1 MHGRCA
7 RRTNHCKNSLD
18 RIFSVQLP
26 DDFWQLLTLG
36 RNCPTHC
43 QISRG
48 CCQGS
53 CAAIGR
59 QSSKPDSADSIPYI
73 RFRYDGV
80 TRTAPPAIL
89 TMSPEES
96 AGLIELSRGSAV
108 VLLIEFLC
116 YIYFFYW
123 THVDMREDSAGSATH
138 SLPEGLAVIAAP
150 LLYTGMKDTED
161 FVQEAIKSQ
170 RKMRSEREA
179 ANNCHPKQDF
189 VVGSSLF
196 NLLLLVIATTSL
208 TLSSLFMFESIHAP
222 THYLSESFVGL
233 VLMPCVLASLESAT
247 DALRSRQGMV
257 WVAEGAFGATI
268 RVSLCVLPVAV
279 LLGWAVGKEMDM
291 VLDGFQVAILTLSV
305 LMVNHVINSISVHW
319 YVANPSSCQANRF
332 CVLQATRIH
341 VSCFLSNLRCCRVLL
356 P

>member
-1 MHGRCA
+1 
-7 RRTNHCKNSLD
+7 
-18 RIFSVQLP
+18 
-26 DDFWQLLTLG
+26 
-36 RNCPTHC
+36 
-43 QISRG
+43 
-48 CCQGS
+48 
-53 CAAIGR
+53 
-59 QSSKPDSADSIPYI
+59 
-73 RFRYDGV
+73 
-80 TRTAPPAIL
+80 
-89 TMSPEES
+89 
-96 AGLIELSRGSAV
+96 
-108 VLLIEFLC
+108 
-116 YIYFFYW
+116 
-123 THVDMREDSAGSATH
+123 MREDSADSATH
-138 SLPEGLAVIAAP
+138 SLPEGLAVIAGP

-268 RVSLCVLPVAV
+268 RMSLCVLPVAV

-305 LMVNHVINSISVHW
+305 FMVNHVINSISVHW
-319 YVANPSSCQANRF
+319 LQGSMFLASFLIFAVAAFYYPNKA
-332 CVLQATRIH
+332 
-341 VSCFLSNLRCCRVLL
+341 
-356 P
+356 